1 MIFKHNMRLFVAAT
15 AMLAIGSTAVEART
29 VTVAVDAK
37 SGPWSTKANNKMKY
51 GVGDEAPPF
60 IVTGIPINSVE
71 KVEVYA
77 DGMTTVKGKGDV
89 GAVGFEDSEVND
101 SKAKGKYYPSF
112 YTPNL
117 LYPAYQ
123 DALVIGF
130 VDVNV
135 VLVSRPF
142 VVGEGVRVPIPEGAT
157 GLAIGFNDVSFKD
170 NSGSLSVTVTIPDQ

>member
-1 MIFKHNMRLFVAAT
+1 MIFKHNMYLFTIAVTLLSA
-15 AMLAIGSTAVEART
+15 GSVAVEART

-37 SGPWSTKANNKMKY
+37 SGPWSTKANSKMKY

-60 IVTGIPINSVE
+60 IITGIPVDSVD

-77 DGMTTVKGKGDV
+77 DGVTTVKGKVEV
-89 GAVGFEDSEVND
+89 GPVGFEDFEVND
-101 SKAKGKYYPSF
+101 SKARGKYYPSF
-112 YTPNL
+112 YTPKL

-123 DALVIGF
+123 HALVMGF
-130 VDVNV
+130 VDDKG

-157 GLAIGFNDVSFKD
+157 GLALGFNDVSFKD
-170 NSGSLSVTVTIPDQ
+170 NSGTLSVTVTIPDQ